1 MFEDLLKAENLVSGN
16 NLSNA
21 TQIHDWTS
29 SRLRL
34 QDSFC
39 AASIDGRWEVKH
51 ITLDP
56 GNVHMFEGVRGQPKL
71 FILW

>member
-16 NLSNA
+16 NLSST
-21 TQIHDWTS
+21 TQIHDCTL

-39 AASIDGRWEVKH
+39 VASIDGGWEVKH

-71 FILW
+71 FIL